1 MSKLNRI
8 YATLLLAL
16 VVTSM
21 VSSTGWAKVEY
32 DSSQLMMQN
41 SEQVTEL
48 VRKRIQ
54 RASDVQE
61 RQDEDSTLLAEPEA
75 LEYLKDAMRIAL
87 ARPDQDGLRGI
98 LFARIRRETNDLNST
113 EVVLSQLVDESLEGL
128 KDKKA
133 AVGFQATYI
142 LVLENLMAEIK
153 PELEKNKTFREMIE
167 KVRDANIK
175 VSKDVQSQQKLKL
188 MQTPVS
194 PSKTASSILPKKKK

>member
-1 MSKLNRI
+1 MSKLFTI
-8 YATLLLAL
+8 LATPLLSLL
-16 VVTSM
+16 VTS
-21 VSSTGWAKVEY
+21 SGWAKVEY
-32 DSSQLMMQN
+32 DASQLMMQN
-41 SEQVTEL
+41 SEQTTEL

-61 RQDEDSTLLAEPEA
+61 RQEEDSTLLAEPEA

-98 LFARIRRETNDLNST
+98 LFARIRRELNDLNST
-113 EVVLSQLVDESLEGL
+113 EVVLSQLTDESLAVL

-133 AVGFQATYI
+133 AVSHHATYI

-153 PELEKNKTFREMIE
+153 PELEKNKSFREMIE

-188 MQTPVS
+188 MQSPVS

>member
-1 MSKLNRI
+1 MSKLFTI
-8 YATLLLAL
+8 FATLLLSL
-16 VVTSM
+16 FVTS
-21 VSSTGWAKVEY
+21 SAWAKVEY

-41 SEQVTEL
+41 SEKVTEL

-54 RASDVQE
+54 RASEVQE
-61 RQDEDSTLLAEPEA
+61 QQDESATVMAEPEA

-98 LFARIRRETNDLNST
+98 LFARIRRELSDLNST
-113 EVVLSQLVDESLEGL
+113 EVVLSQLADESLAVL
-128 KDKKA
+128 NDKKA
-133 AVGFQATYI
+133 VVAHHATYI

-153 PELEKNKTFREMIE
+153 PELEKNKTFREMVE
-167 KVRDANIK
+167 KIRDADIK

>member
-1 MSKLNRI
+1 MSKLFTI
-8 YATLLLAL
+8 FATLLLSL
-16 VVTSM
+16 FVTS
-21 VSSTGWAKVEY
+21 SAWAKVEY

-41 SEQVTEL
+41 SEKVTEL

-54 RASDVQE
+54 RASEVQE
-61 RQDEDSTLLAEPEA
+61 QQDESATVMAEPEA

-98 LFARIRRETNDLNST
+98 LFARIRRELSDLNST
-113 EVVLSQLVDESLEGL
+113 EVVLSQLADESLAVL
-128 KDKKA
+128 NDKKA
-133 AVGFQATYI
+133 AVAHHATYI

-153 PELEKNKTFREMIE
+153 PELEKNKTFREMVE
-167 KVRDANIK
+167 KIRDADIK